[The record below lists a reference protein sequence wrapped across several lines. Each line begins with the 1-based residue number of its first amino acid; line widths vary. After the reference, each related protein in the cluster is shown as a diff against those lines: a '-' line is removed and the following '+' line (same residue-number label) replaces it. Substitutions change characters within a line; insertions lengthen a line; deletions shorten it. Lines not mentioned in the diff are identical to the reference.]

1 MNCRGLRNFSA
12 GAAAESTD
20 RGVVSASNTPDA
32 KGGAALEALFQSWID
47 LGMAK
52 SPVRL
57 LIPATADI
65 RPRSDLGPGV
75 PPP

>member
-1 MNCRGLRNFSA
+1 MNYRRFRNLGA
-12 GAAAESTD
+12 GAAAQFTD

-47 LGMAK
+47 LSMAK

-57 LIPATADI
+57 LIPGNSRGSA
-65 RPRSDLGPGV
+65 
-75 PPP
+75 